1 MKAAM
6 NATTVPTVVTE
17 LTILT
22 VPTVFSALTVR
33 LWA

>member
-22 VPTVFSALTVR
+22 VFSALTVR